1 MLTSIGQFN
10 NTMHLIFFDDENR
23 QRLLPL
29 TFTRPV
35 AEIRLGILTLREKWE
50 RRLGA
55 GGSSFRTADYLRVKY
70 GFAAADDN
78 LWINGSV
85 IADEALVA
93 AVQQLEKGS
102 CLRAGEVV
110 IAARTDRAAA
120 KDGSSDPDFSAM
132 NVVEYG
138 GSPEQVRY
146 PWDIFSKNGKGIEA
160 DFALLTKGRKSAP
173 LSASNRVIAPER
185 VFLEP
190 GAKAECAILNASAGP
205 IFIGKDA
212 EVMEGAMIRG
222 PFALCEHST
231 VKMGAKI
238 YEGTTFGPE
247 CKVGGEVSNSVIF
260 GYSNKAHDGFLGNSV
275 LGEWCNLGADSN
287 NSNLKNNYSMVKVWS
302 YEEETYVNT
311 RLQFCGL
318 IMGDHSKCSINT
330 MFNTGTVVGVSAN
343 IFGTGFPPKF
353 VPSFA
358 WGGSE
363 GFSTYRIEEAI
374 EVASRV
380 FERRKLAFNEAEQ
393 RIFRHLYDSSTKYR
407 AW

>member
-1 MLTSIGQFN
+1 
-10 NTMHLIFFDDENR
+10 
-23 QRLLPL
+23 
-29 TFTRPV
+29 
-35 AEIRLGILTLREKWE
+35 
-50 RRLGA
+50 
-55 GGSSFRTADYLRVKY
+55 
-70 GFAAADDN
+70 
-78 LWINGSV
+78 
-85 IADEALVA
+85 
-93 AVQQLEKGS
+93 
-102 CLRAGEVV
+102 
-110 IAARTDRAAA
+110 
-120 KDGSSDPDFSAM
+120 
-132 NVVEYG
+132 
-138 GSPEQVRY
+138 
-146 PWDIFSKNGKGIEA
+146 
-160 DFALLTKGRKSAP
+160 
-173 LSASNRVIAPER
+173 
-185 VFLEP
+185 
-190 GAKAECAILNASAGP
+190 
-205 IFIGKDA
+205 
-212 EVMEGAMIRG
+212 MEGAMIRG